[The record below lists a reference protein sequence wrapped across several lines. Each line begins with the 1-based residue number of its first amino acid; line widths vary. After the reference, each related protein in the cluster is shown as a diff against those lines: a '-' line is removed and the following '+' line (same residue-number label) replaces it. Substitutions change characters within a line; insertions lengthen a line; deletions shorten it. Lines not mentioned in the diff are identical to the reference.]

1 MNNHENKN
9 YQTDPDGFCPCCP
22 RHCPLDAT
30 SCERGAA
37 YAAMSPEERAAAR
50 EAHSHGERDGRT
62 HGERDSHAHG
72 DHGERDGHVHG
83 DYDGHA
89 HGERDG
95 HGHGERG
102 ERGHDRREEDGH
114 HRHHDEGCDRDCGP
128 HRHGPD
134 DPEHRGR
141 EPHRH
146 GPDGPGHRGP
156 HPELLDDP
164 DSLNGLMHR
173 CGHALRHRAD
183 RDRGQRTV
191 LALLAAWGE
200 TDQRALQNAL
210 AIQPGSVSELLSKLE
225 AKGYIVKTRS
235 EQDRRMAT
243 VALTEEGKAA
253 ARSLPEKKQ
262 DLYAALTPEEQ
273 ETLKNLLKKL
283 LESWE

>member
-9 YQTDPDGFCPCCP
+9 YQTDPGGSCPCCP

-30 SCERGAA
+30 GCERGAA

-50 EAHSHGERDGRT
+50 EAHAHGGHGE
-62 HGERDSHAHG
+62 
-72 DHGERDGHVHG
+72 
-83 DYDGHA
+83 
-89 HGERDG
+89 
-95 HGHGERG
+95 HGERG
-102 ERGHDRREEDGH
+102 G
-114 HRHHDEGCDRDCGP
+114 HRHDGEER
-128 HRHGPD
+128 HRHGEGHD
-134 DPEHRGR
+134 LGRG
-141 EPHRH
+141 PHGH
-146 GPDGPGHRGP
+146 GPGGPGHHTP
-156 HPELLDDP
+156 HPEPLDDP

-173 CGHALRHRAD
+173 CGHALHHRTD

-200 TDQRALQNAL
+200 TDQRTLQNAL

-243 VALTEEGKAA
+243 VTLTEAGKAA

-262 DLYAALTPEEQ
+262 DLYAALTSEEQ
-273 ETLKNLLKKL
+273 ETLKSLLKKL

>member
-1 MNNHENKN
+1 MNNYENKN
-9 YQTDPDGFCPCCP
+9 YQTEPDGFCPCCP

-50 EAHSHGERDGRT
+50 EAHAHGEHGERDGHAHGEHSERGGHSHGECDGHTHGEHGERDGRN
-62 HGERDSHAHG
+62 
-72 DHGERDGHVHG
+72 HGERDGH
-83 DYDGHA
+83 D
-89 HGERDG
+89 
-95 HGHGERG
+95 HGERG
-102 ERGHDRREEDGH
+102 ERDGHDGHGNHHHEGDEHQRRGEGH
-114 HRHHDEGCDRDCGP
+114 DH
-128 HRHGPD
+128 
-134 DPEHRGR
+134 GR
-141 EPHRH
+141 EPHGH
-146 GPDGPGHRGP
+146 GLDGPDHRGP
-156 HPELLDDP
+156 RPELLDDP

-200 TDQRALQNAL
+200 TDQRTLQNAL

-243 VALTEEGKAA
+243 VTLTEEGKSA

-273 ETLKNLLKKL
+273 ETLKSLLKKL

>member
-1 MNNHENKN
+1 MNNHENRN
-9 YQTDPDGFCPCCP
+9 NQTGSDGFCPCCP

-50 EAHSHGERDGRT
+50 EAH
-62 HGERDSHAHG
+62 AHG
-72 DHGERDGHVHG
+72 DHGERDGHSHSDHG
-83 DYDGHA
+83 GH
-89 HGERDG
+89 
-95 HGHGERG
+95 
-102 ERGHDRREEDGH
+102 RREEDDRYRRGEGH
-114 HRHHDEGCDRDCGP
+114 DRGRGP
-128 HRHGPD
+128 HVHGPDSPDDRRHGPN
-134 DPEHRGR
+134 
-141 EPHRH
+141 
-146 GPDGPGHRGP
+146 GPGHRGP
-156 HPELLDDP
+156 HPEFFDDP

-173 CGHALRHRAD
+173 CGHALRHRTD

-273 ETLKNLLKKL
+273 ETLRSLLKKL